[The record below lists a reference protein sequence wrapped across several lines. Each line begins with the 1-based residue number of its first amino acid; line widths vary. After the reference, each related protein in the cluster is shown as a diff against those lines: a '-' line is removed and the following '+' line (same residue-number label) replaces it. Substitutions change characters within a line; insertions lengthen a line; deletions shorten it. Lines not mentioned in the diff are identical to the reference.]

1 MNDCKEAIIRAT
13 KKSDRRGGQLKPIEA
28 LGGKKRGRPS
38 LLAEDLTED
47 IKSYIFNYALREA
60 GGVVNTSIVLAAATQ
75 KKDPFSLQS
84 NGGTIELKKSW
95 AKYLLKKMN
104 FVKRKA
110 TTKSKVTVEHF
121 DKLKEQYLLDIK
133 VIVELEEIPED
144 LIINW
149 DQTGINY
156 VLFSQWTMSKEGSK
170 RVEVHVHVVSLND
183 KRGQVLA
190 VVVFMYM

>member
-13 KKSDRRGGQLKPIEA
+13 KKSDRSGGQLKPIEA
-28 LGGKKRGRPS
+28 LEGKKRGRLS

-47 IKSYIFNYALREA
+47 IKSYIYALREA
-60 GGVVNTSIVLAAATQ
+60 GCVVNTSVVLAAATAMLQ

-84 NGGTIELKKSW
+84 NGGPIELKKSW

-121 DKLKEQYLLDIK
+121 
-133 VIVELEEIPED
+133 
-144 LIINW
+144 
-149 DQTGINY
+149 
-156 VLFSQWTMSKEGSK
+156 
-170 RVEVHVHVVSLND
+170 
-183 KRGQVLA
+183 
-190 VVVFMYM
+190 